1 MRQARV
7 PAPRVLLAAKEG
19 WMLWAEGLTMLL
31 VVYGLAGVV
40 FAALF
45 LWKGVDILDGG
56 ARGTGLGF
64 RMLIA
69 PGCVALWPLLAMRW
83 VRR

>member
-1 MRQARV
+1 MQ
-7 PAPRVLLAAKEG
+7 
-19 WMLWAEGLTMLL
+19 WAEGLTMMLG
-31 VVYGLAGVV
+31 VYGAVGLV

-45 LWKGVDILDGG
+45 LWKGVEDIDAG
-56 ARGTGLGF
+56 ARGAGIGF

-69 PGCVALWPLLAMRW
+69 PGCVALWPLLAMKW